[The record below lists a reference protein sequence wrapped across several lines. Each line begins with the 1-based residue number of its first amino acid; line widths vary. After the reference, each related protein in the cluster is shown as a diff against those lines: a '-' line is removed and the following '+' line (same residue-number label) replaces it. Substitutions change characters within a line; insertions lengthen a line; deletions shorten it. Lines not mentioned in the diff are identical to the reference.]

1 VINNQRQSD
10 SQFNF
15 ATIIDF
21 LLKYKTP
28 LIIITLAAG
37 LLSFIFSSPFFIPP
51 KYKSTVILFPAT
63 TNSIS
68 KAILNYTP
76 SAKTDFLA
84 FGQEEEAEQLLQLLQ
99 SDKITN
105 RIEQKYNLMRHYRIP
120 ADASYPKTK
129 LGKKF
134 GENVTYRRTEFMSI
148 EISVL
153 DESPD
158 TAAMIA
164 NDIAA
169 LVDSTKNAVQHERAQ
184 EALKIVQGK
193 YEEKQHFIDKMVD
206 SLQKIGELGVFNYV
220 QQGNAMSNQNFAG
233 INRNLSPAAMKEMD
247 KEKKLLGKY
256 GPIQKSLLDRIEFEN
271 EDLSKLHAL
280 YEQSKVDAEQALPA
294 TFIINKAYPAE
305 KKFYP
310 VRWIIVLISMSS
322 ALLLSILLFA
332 VLQNYKEYKKQR
344 IHIVQPEERFVDAE

>member
-1 VINNQRQSD
+1 MNYQRQND

-37 LLSFIFSSPFFIPP
+37 LLSYIFSSPFFIPP
-51 KYKSTVILFPAT
+51 KFKSTVILYPAT
-63 TNSIS
+63 TNSVS
-68 KAILNYTP
+68 KAILSYIPMEKN
-76 SAKTDFLA
+76 DFLA

-105 RIEQKYNLMRHYRIP
+105 RIEQKYHLMRHYRIP
-120 ADASYPKTK
+120 TDATYPKTR
-129 LGKKF
+129 LGKEFAK
-134 GENVTYRRTEFMSI
+134 NVTYRRTEFMSI

-153 DESPD
+153 DESAD

-164 NDIAA
+164 NDISD
-169 LVDSTKNAVQHERAQ
+169 LVDSTKNAVQHERAMD
-184 EALKIVQGK
+184 ALKIVQAK

-220 QQGNAMSNQNFAG
+220 QQGNAMSNQSFSGASH
-233 INRNLSPAAMKEMD
+233 NLSPSALKEMD

-271 EDLSKLHAL
+271 EDLSKLHAK
-280 YEQSKVDAEQALPA
+280 YEQAKVDAESTLPA
-294 TFIINKAYPAE
+294 TFVINKAYPAE

-322 ALLLSILLFA
+322 ALLLSIILFA
-332 VLQNYKEYKKQR
+332 ALQNYKEYRQQKLR
-344 IHIVQPEERFVDAE
+344 VVQPEERFVDAE